1 MTHCCS
7 GACTLKIVAGMIK
20 KIKDRIRSKRIT
32 CIVMCCI
39 AAALVFVHFFPRE
52 AEAAGIATDY
62 LTISVGYYGMDAT
75 QYVTLAEWHWSE
87 LEEIL
92 GEPETANYTYY
103 NESTGLDKGFTV
115 IVSTATGYYLD
126 DILNAA
132 DVNVNNVRAIHFF
145 TQDFDETAFASFT
158 YSDLFQN
165 RYYYNDLLYYIK
177 RTFNKNMSKL
187 ESWEITA
194 SAELNKEY
202 VRPMLALESN
212 WITYDGSQYTV
223 GHSYALPED
232 GMSTSTRFRLEYGMT
247 SAGDSGNQSTSAKYV
262 YQIGIEFKSSPTV
275 SGMPE
280 LDMSLGTH
288 TVSFTIQAETNAEKQ
303 ILEYV
308 LNYSSSDETALTID
322 SIEYEDDSIYSNI
335 VHVTMTYTVYKEGGA
350 DITIYT
356 GDDISNTI
364 NGGTIQAPEVLSE
377 ETESV
382 EEETEDDDTS
392 DRTAG
397 IAEGDGTGTGDGGDS
412 SGDTPGDTSGE
423 VSAGGTNDGTAVDD
437 ASGEISADS
446 TDEETVASEDISSG
460 SEQTVTETEDI
471 SGEASQGLDLTGET
485 ETVEISG
492 QSIYV
497 ITKEIADL
505 LELEELEE
513 VEETN
518 NIDVNMDNVT
528 DSAVLP
534 SAREELSWVWIGG
547 GTLLL
552 LLAGGAAEIIRY
564 RRICRSKPEKHA

>member
-1 MTHCCS
+1 
-7 GACTLKIVAGMIK
+7 MIK

-32 CIVMCCI
+32 CTVMCCI
-39 AAALVFVHFFPRE
+39 AAALVFMHFCPRE
-52 AEAAGIATDY
+52 AGAAGIATDY

-75 QYVTLAEWHWSE
+75 QYVTVAEWHWSE

-103 NESTGLDKGFTV
+103 NESTGFNKGFTV

-126 DILNAA
+126 DILKAA
-132 DVNVNNVRAIHFF
+132 DVNINNVRAIHFF

-165 RYYYNDLLYYIK
+165 RYYYDDLLFNIK
-177 RTFNKNMSKL
+177 RTFNKNMTKL
-187 ESWEITA
+187 ESWEITDA
-194 SAELNKEY
+194 AELNKEY

-223 GHSYALPED
+223 EHSYALPED
-232 GMSTSTRFRLEYGMT
+232 SMSTSTRFRLEYGMT

-262 YQIGIEFKSSPTV
+262 YQIGIEFNSSPTV

-308 LNYSSSDETALTID
+308 LNYSSSDETALTVD
-322 SIEYEDDSIYSNI
+322 SIEYEDDSTYSNI

-350 DITIYT
+350 DITIHT
-356 GDDISNTI
+356 GEDTGAAI
-364 NGGTIQAPEVLSE
+364 NGGTIEAPEVLPE
-377 ETESV
+377 ETE
-382 EEETEDDDTS
+382 EEAEETEEADEEDD
-392 DRTAG
+392 A
-397 IAEGDGTGTGDGGDS
+397 AEQLSAIVGSDGTGTGDTGMGENGDLAGDVSGESS
-412 SGDTPGDTSGE
+412 SGSTN
-423 VSAGGTNDGTAVDD
+423 GGTAAAGN
-437 ASGEISADS
+437 ASGETFADS
-446 TDEETVASEDISSG
+446 TDDAADTSEDTLPEQ
-460 SEQTVTETEDI
+460 EQTVAETEDI
-471 SGEASQGLDLTGET
+471 SDEASPGLDITGET
-485 ETVEISG
+485 EVVEISG

-505 LELEELEE
+505 LELEEVEE

-518 NIDVNMDNVT
+518 NIEVNMDNVT

-534 SAREELSWVWIGG
+534 SAREELSWVWIAG

-564 RRICRSKPEKHA
+564 RRICRSRPEKHA